1 MTDKDL
7 DFEFE
12 PEDIF
17 EETTAADDLPEE
29 APAAAD
35 SGRPVKDN
43 TETEPVA
50 EASAEEGAVT
60 EDTIAEETVAE
71 ETVSSDPAEEGSAD
85 EDSFD
90 IFSDDEFLT
99 DDDLFAET
107 KERSGGAKQAAAPAG
122 HGASGENTGSSLAE
136 SEEDKEKKGPSVL
149 GKIFSI
155 LIPAIL
161 VAVILLSGGLF
172 LRDLL
177 EYRAADKVYDKL
189 DEFVKEAPEN
199 SFVPD
204 EEEPEVEITGAVPDA
219 TVHAVYPRL
228 DIDYDALKEVNGDF
242 VGVLYVPA
250 LDLRYPVAKSRNNDE
265 YLTRTFEGTRN
276 SAGSIFLDM
285 NASINLSDS
294 NSIIFGHNMK
304 NGSMFGSLQ
313 KFLQDDTLADSDPYF
328 YIYQDG
334 RVLKYR
340 IFSYYTTLVD
350 SYVYY
355 GFQDAAGY
363 GRYVAKAI
371 SSSAYHPAET
381 FDFMGYPPMVVLSTC
396 YGSGHVYNFVVHGV
410 LQETI
415 IRNRK

>member
-1 MTDKDL
+1 MSDNELNFGSETEELYDEIMSEEDL
-7 DFEFE
+7 
-12 PEDIF
+12 F
-17 EETTAADDLPEE
+17 EEDEFLMDDGEE
-29 APAAAD
+29 SAAD
-35 SGRPVKDN
+35 S
-43 TETEPVA
+43 TEP
-50 EASAEEGAVT
+50 
-60 EDTIAEETVAE
+60 ETVPETPAEE
-71 ETVSSDPAEEGSAD
+71 ETVSEETVSEETVFAKSAD
-85 EDSFD
+85 DDSFD
-90 IFSDDEFLT
+90 IFSDDEFLS
-99 DDDLFAET
+99 DDDLFADA
-107 KERSGGAKQAAAPAG
+107 KEGSEGTKQAASEAMPAG
-122 HGASGENTGSSLAE
+122 SGSNTAYSFSDAE
-136 SEEDKEKKGPSVL
+136 EEEEEEKGPSVL
-149 GKIFSI
+149 GRVISI

-161 VAVILLSGGLF
+161 VLVILVSGGLF

-189 DEFVKEAPEN
+189 DGFITEAPAN

-204 EEEPEVEITGAVPDA
+204 EEAPEVEVTGAVPDE
-219 TVHAVYPRL
+219 TVHAVYPKL
-228 DIDYDALKEVNGDF
+228 DIDFDALKDVNGDF

-250 LDLRYPVAKSRNNDE
+250 LELRYPVVKSRDNND
-265 YLTRTFEGTRN
+265 YLSRTFEGTRN

-285 NASINLSDS
+285 NASISLNDS

-313 KFLQDDTLADSDPYF
+313 KFLQDDSLAESDPYF

-334 RVLKYR
+334 RILKYR
-340 IFSYYTTLVD
+340 IFAYYTTLVD
-350 SYVYY
+350 SDVYY

-371 SSSAYHPAET
+371 SSSAYKPATT

-415 IRNRK
+415 IRKRN